1 MNESVLVLTL
11 AGAITAGTP
20 IILAGLGELLSE
32 RAGILNLSVEGTM
45 LLGAIGT
52 FTVVQATDSVI
63 LGVVVGILWGALM
76 GGLHAVLSVSFRA
89 NQILSGLAL
98 FIFASGVAR
107 FIGEP
112 HGFTVIN
119 RAVTATEI
127 PVLSELPALGPIL
140 FRQSIFVYISWVLVA
155 LTAFHISRTRLGLS
169 LRAVGEEPSTADTV
183 GINVIR
189 TRYVYSV
196 IGGALAGLAGANLIT
211 VIVTSWNAEATVAG
225 LGWIAI
231 GLVVFAAWRPFRLL
245 LGAYVFGLAVRTN
258 FTLQA
263 LGFEEIPAEVLRM
276 MPFLITIAALF
287 ILARGD
293 LRRRIGAPAAL
304 GIPYAREE
312 R

>member
-1 MNESVLVLTL
+1 MNDSVLVLTL

-20 IILAGLGELLSE
+20 IILAGLGELLTE

-52 FTVVQATDSVI
+52 FTAVQATDSVI
-63 LGVVVGILWGALM
+63 LGVVVGMLWGALI

-119 RAVTATEI
+119 KAVTAIRI
-127 PVLSELPALGPIL
+127 PVLSDLPVLGPVL

-155 LTAFHISRTRLGLS
+155 LTAFHISRTRLGL

-183 GINVIR
+183 GINVLR
-189 TRYVYSV
+189 TRYVYAV
-196 IGGALAGLAGANLIT
+196 IGGALAGLGGANLIT

-263 LGFEEIPAEVLRM
+263 LGFEEIPAEVLKM

-304 GIPYAREE
+304 GIPYSREE

>member
-1 MNESVLVLTL
+1 MNDSVLVLTL

-45 LLGAIGT
+45 LVAAIGT
-52 FTVVQATDSVI
+52 FTAVQATDSVI
-63 LGVVVGILWGALM
+63 VGVAVGILWGALI

-119 RAVTATEI
+119 KAVTAIEI
-127 PVLSELPALGPIL
+127 PVLSDWPVLGPVL

-189 TRYVYSV
+189 TRYAYAVV
-196 IGGALAGLAGANLIT
+196 GGALAGLGGQT
-211 VIVTSWNAEATVAG
+211 
-225 LGWIAI
+225 
-231 GLVVFAAWRPFRLL
+231 
-245 LGAYVFGLAVRTN
+245 
-258 FTLQA
+258 
-263 LGFEEIPAEVLRM
+263 
-276 MPFLITIAALF
+276 
-287 ILARGD
+287 
-293 LRRRIGAPAAL
+293 
-304 GIPYAREE
+304 
-312 R
+312 

>member
-1 MNESVLVLTL
+1 MNDSVLVLTL

-20 IILAGLGELLSE
+20 IVLAGLGELLSE

-45 LLGAIGT
+45 LVGAIGT
-52 FTVVQATDSVI
+52 FTAIQATDN
-63 LGVVVGILWGALM
+63 VVVGVAVGILGGALI
-76 GGLHAVLSVSFRA
+76 GSLHAVLSVSFRA

-119 RAVTATEI
+119 KTVTSIEI
-127 PVLSELPALGPIL
+127 PVLSEVPVLGRIL
-140 FRQSIFVYISWVLVA
+140 FQQSVFVYLSWVLVA

-189 TRYVYSV
+189 TRYVYAI

-245 LGAYVFGLAVRTN
+245 LGAYVFGLAVRSN
-258 FTLQA
+258 FTRQA
-263 LGFEEIPAEVLRM
+263 LGFDEIPAEVLRM
-276 MPFLITIAALF
+276 MPFILTIAALF

-293 LRRRIGAPAAL
+293 LRRRLGAPAAL
-304 GIPYAREE
+304 GIPYSREE